1 MCVLSLPGTPRTSA
15 EAYDDSPKYKQIKRE
30 SPPIRSFDGGIG
42 KGKPYDGVNTIQE
55 LGRSI
60 HEIPR
65 QDQPGGDSRK
75 TPDMADRRVLEGPM
89 SQVRHHGSVDWSRC
103 VCSQVVKHTC
113 IQSDLNVGTS

>member
-1 MCVLSLPGTPRTSA
+1 MEPYDVITQIDKDTTHCCGSSKCVLSLSLPGTPRTSA

-42 KGKPYDGVNTIQE
+42 KGKPYEAVNTIQE

-65 QDQPGGDSRK
+65 QDQSGGDSRK

-89 SQVRHHGSVDWSRC
+89 SQV
-103 VCSQVVKHTC
+103 
-113 IQSDLNVGTS
+113 